1 MGVNLYEA
9 DDEAGSVEWKSGKER
24 WIVTGTHIE
33 NERKKKKVK
42 VILLCQFLFVLCEAE
57 ISGG

>member
-33 NERKKKKVK
+33 NERKKKKGEGNFIMSVSIRS
-42 VILLCQFLFVLCEAE
+42 V
-57 ISGG
+57 